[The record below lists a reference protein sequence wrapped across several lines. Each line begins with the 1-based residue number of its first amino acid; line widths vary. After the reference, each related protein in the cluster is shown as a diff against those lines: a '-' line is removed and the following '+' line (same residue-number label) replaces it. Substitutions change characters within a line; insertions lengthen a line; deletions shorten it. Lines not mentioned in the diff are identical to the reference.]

1 MDYLRLNEHK
11 LFQTVRETLPKTIQK
26 TQKVLTVQED
36 VLFTWDFQDNCVLTL
51 NVKAARSRQGDNVK
65 HQVSAF
71 SIYYLRVLT
80 ANNVLRASF
89 ESYSRICCLFT

>member
-11 LFQTVRETLPKTIQK
+11 LFQTVRETLPKTIRK

-51 NVKAARSRQGDNVK
+51 NVKAACSRQGDNVK
-65 HQVSAF
+65 YQVF
-71 SIYYLRVLT
+71 I
-80 ANNVLRASF
+80 F
-89 ESYSRICCLFT
+89 ELIFLPVIIENTVTRSCFDR